1 MFEANGT
8 IGVTSEA
15 SENGAE
21 SAGMTVGASLL
32 ITSKYGKLW
41 RRSIYVGIFISIKK
55 TTPVSKPQLTSV
67 SPSPLTSIPNYPIP
81 PPTSTVVSE
90 GPPSRTSS
98 NKSYCALEVG
108 SDQSDQEENDDDDD
122 GVVGFRKKVDRIVK
136 DKDLNALHQLGGL
149 DQVLSIFEESTT
161 GRNENPQ
168 VWNTTKQVHGKG
180 FLYFLLKSCNSYT
193 IFLLL
198 ISAGLAFATGSLEQ
212 GTKYGWHDGVA
223 IVAAVILMVAF
234 PSVGNFLRERKQVI
248 LLKHKNRLEVSVLRG
263 EQSQLVSISDVV
275 VGDKL
280 WLKKDDQVLFDG
292 LHVNG
297 ENLMLDEVLNPKVD
311 RDWNPFL
318 LSGSKVKE
326 GNGYMLVTSV
336 GTKSD
341 LGEMLSS
348 TAHAPN
354 RKKLLETQIEKPS
367 TYIDT
372 LALLISVFI
381 AFVVLARLKWKKNE
395 SSNGLPETKGNVP
408 VGFLM
413 EIFEKIYLKPK
424 GKVSILTS
432 VLTAAVI
439 GIQHGIPL
447 VVTISLNYW
456 TGQVKQN
463 GSFPRNLSACCTMG
477 LVTVICIDVTGGLM
491 YKLME
496 VNRVWMGESNMTNDM
511 SSETNHDVLQVLR
524 QGIGASVLA
533 PEISGIGY
541 CHQVKSF
548 ISWAETKWGMNLESF
563 NQNFSIVKYKLSSIK
578 KCSGVLM
585 RSVGDSKQVLHLHW
599 NGAASAILE
608 MCSHYYDSKGECHA
622 IGNYRVTFEKMIKDM
637 EDSGLRPI
645 AFACGQTEV
654 QELEEDGLILLALMG
669 LKQTSEEEKLALEAL
684 ESGGIKIILVSE
696 DDIVS
701 VKAIACELGIIKPNS
716 EGVAVEGEEIN
727 ELTEIERTEKV
738 DLATVMGSFLPK
750 DKLLMVQSLQQKGHV
765 VAFLGGLA
773 TSDSPAL
780 KESNV
785 GIVEDSRCTT
795 MARESSCLLVKN
807 LSSLTPIVRYGR
819 CNYHNIQKFTQ
830 LQLTAGISGLLI
842 ILVTTMCTGESPLTA
857 IQLLWVS
864 LIMHLLGGLMMA
876 IDLRSQELLTSQPFQ
891 SLITK
896 DMWRSI
902 AIQVFYQA
910 FVLLI
915 LQFSGDA
922 IPRTNEDVRKTM
934 IFSIFMLCQVFNLL
948 NAMDLLKKEVLEV
961 VLQSYMFLLALGG
974 VLLMQV
980 MVVEYAK
987 SLADY
992 VPLNAIQWTV
1002 CVFAAALSWVFDLS
1016 LKLLALITNS
1026 NFASR
1031 SVNSL
1036 FGFSNRRPWSNLSYL
1051 YMGLPFFTFL
1061 FLAVPYLLDS
1071 GIAQTVR

>member
-1 MFEANGT
+1 MMMM
-8 IGVTSEA
+8 
-15 SENGAE
+15 
-21 SAGMTVGASLL
+21 MT
-32 ITSKYGKLW
+32 
-41 RRSIYVGIFISIKK
+41 
-55 TTPVSKPQLTSV
+55 
-67 SPSPLTSIPNYPIP
+67 
-81 PPTSTVVSE
+81 
-90 GPPSRTSS
+90 
-98 NKSYCALEVG
+98 
-108 SDQSDQEENDDDDD
+108 

-341 LGEMLSS
+341 LDEMLSS

-669 LKQTSEEEKLALEAL
+669 LKQTSEEEKLALEPF
-684 ESGGIKIILVSE
+684 ESAGIKIILVSE

-795 MARESSCLLVKN
+795 TFK
-807 LSSLTPIVRYGR
+807 T
-819 CNYHNIQKFTQ
+819 
-830 LQLTAGISGLLI
+830 
-842 ILVTTMCTGESPLTA
+842 

-987 SLADY
+987 SLADF